1 MRKLILLIIFLSFC
15 FNSCENNNNTVKV
28 FGNIKG
34 LKKST
39 LKLLKLDLE
48 SNEPIVIDSF
58 FSMSGNFNFTLNKAP
73 SYLYTLAI
81 NDTLKIPFFSDTS
94 DTEIKGD
101 LSSLSSFEVE
111 SFSEEDVFFRK
122 YSQDDFFEKKTGMEI
137 MLNNPNKIVSVFT
150 AYYQFQIFDIPKDT
164 MDIIINRFSNY
175 SKQSIYFDYLNKL
188 YDKITNIKKG
198 SIAPNFSSKTKDGE
212 LISLND
218 FKRKYVLLD
227 FWASWCAP
235 CIQKFPSMLEIYRN
249 ANKDNFEILGVSVD
263 VNRKSWENS
272 ISKNNLTWIN
282 ISNVKGW
289 DEISDRYGV
298 KAVPQNFLINPD
310 GIIIKKNIDIKE
322 LKLFVNSL

>member
-1 MRKLILLIIFLSFC
+1 M
-15 FNSCENNNNTVKV
+15 
-28 FGNIKG
+28 
-34 LKKST
+34 
-39 LKLLKLDLE
+39 
-48 SNEPIVIDSF
+48 
-58 FSMSGNFNFTLNKAP
+58 
-73 SYLYTLAI
+73 
-81 NDTLKIPFFSDTS
+81 
-94 DTEIKGD
+94 
-101 LSSLSSFEVE
+101 
-111 SFSEEDVFFRK
+111 
-122 YSQDDFFEKKTGMEI
+122 
-137 MLNNPNKIVSVFT
+137 
-150 AYYQFQIFDIPKDT
+150 
-164 MDIIINRFSNY
+164 
-175 SKQSIYFDYLNKL
+175 
-188 YDKITNIKKG
+188 
-198 SIAPNFSSKTKDGE
+198 
-212 LISLND
+212 
-218 FKRKYVLLD
+218 KYVLLD